1 MNESLETLVIKANA
15 GDKKAL
21 ESVINEIQ
29 DLVYNLSL
37 KMLLFHDDAKDAT
50 QEILIKIVTH
60 LSTFRQESKFTT
72 WVYRVATNYLISH
85 KGKKSN
91 AYAMSFDEYTEQ
103 INTGQSDAVNY
114 TQNEGELSL

>member
-1 MNESLETLVIKANA
+1 MKANT

-50 QEILIKIVTH
+50 
-60 LSTFRQESKFTT
+60 
-72 WVYRVATNYLISH
+72 
-85 KGKKSN
+85 
-91 AYAMSFDEYTEQ
+91 
-103 INTGQSDAVNY
+103 
-114 TQNEGELSL
+114 

>member
-1 MNESLETLVIKANA
+1 MSESLETLVLKANA

-21 ESVINEIQ
+21 ESVIKEIQ

-37 KMLLFHDDAKDAT
+37 KMLLFHDDAKDAS

-60 LSTFRQESKFTT
+60 LSTFKHESRFTT

-85 KGKKSN
+85 KGK
-91 AYAMSFDEYTEQ
+91 
-103 INTGQSDAVNY
+103 
-114 TQNEGELSL
+114 